1 MKTSRRNYGRLIKWG
16 EDSKC
21 GFYPHCHLHSDKG
34 DVPVSWCAHN
44 KKTRGPKILEAV
56 AENAKTLHGISGER
70 ILVEL
75 KKILS
80 GDHGDLIY
88 LIYNLNMALM
98 YVYLLMKVWKNFA
111 KSVKNAKSFLPKPRT
126 LLTAI

>member
-1 MKTSRRNYGRLIKWG
+1 M
-16 EDSKC
+16 
-21 GFYPHCHLHSDKG
+21 
-34 DVPVSWCAHN
+34 
-44 KKTRGPKILEAV
+44 
-56 AENAKTLHGISGER
+56 
-70 ILVEL
+70 VEL

-98 YVYLLMKVWKNFA
+98 YVCLLMKVWKNFA

-126 LLTAI
+126 LLTTI

>member
-1 MKTSRRNYGRLIKWG
+1 MEDLLNGVKTQNVDFTPTAISTQIKEMFQSAGVHIIKKTS
-16 EDSKC
+16 
-21 GFYPHCHLHSDKG
+21 
-34 DVPVSWCAHN
+34 
-44 KKTRGPKILEAV
+44 GPKILEAV
-56 AENAKTLHGISGER
+56 AENAKNLHGISGER